1 MKIKVKYDPEVLKV
15 LGYYPE
21 NQIYRNNEIDADN
34 KTIDGF
40 PYIEISAEELNTDK
54 TMCVIDGEYR
64 EYMSPTYIQDLK
76 GNVIRQIK
84 GEASSRIVAVYP
96 EWKQRNHMAAVIDIQ
111 NKELIALKANTT
123 YTLSADELAIV
134 AAAQAAK
141 TEIFNIRAK
150 SDELEASLDTMTQEQ
165 LEAFDATN
173 DSNWV

>member
-1 MKIKVKYDPEVLKV
+1 MYNKIKKYLS
-15 LGYYPE
+15 
-21 NQIYRNNEIDADN
+21 NNGVNIVDVEDDFELLDKSEGQGVSISFWDV
-34 KTIDGF
+34 DGVTE
-40 PYIEISAEELNTDK
+40 PTDEQLSNITEEESLIEGI
-54 TMCVIDGEYR
+54 I
-64 EYMSPTYIQDLK
+64 P
-76 GNVIRQIK
+76 QIK
-84 GEASSRIVAVYP
+84 TEANKRIVAAYP
-96 EWKQRNHMAAVIDIQ
+96 EWKQRNHMAAVVDIQ

-173 DSNWV
+173 YSNWV

>member
-1 MKIKVKYDPEVLKV
+1 MYNKIKKYLS
-15 LGYYPE
+15 
-21 NQIYRNNEIDADN
+21 DN
-34 KTIDGF
+34 GVNIVDVEDDFELLDKSDGQGVSISF
-40 PYIEISAEELNTDK
+40 WDVDGVVEPTDEQLSNITEEEGLIEGIIL
-54 TMCVIDGEYR
+54 
-64 EYMSPTYIQDLK
+64 
-76 GNVIRQIK
+76 QIK
-84 GEASSRIVAVYP
+84 TEANKRIVAAYP
-96 EWKQRNHMAAVIDIQ
+96 EWKQRNHMAAVVDIQ